1 MDWDR
6 LGWIKMKC
14 SGLGWNWIVWNR
26 LGWIKMKSSGL
37 GWNWRDRNRLGWIKI
52 KCSGLEWNQMEY
64 DGMNC
69 LHSDL
74 KVVSSHSK
82 NR

>member
-1 MDWDR
+1 MDWDRLGWIKMECCELGWNRMVWNR

-14 SGLGWNWIVWNR
+14 SGLG
-26 LGWIKMKSSGL
+26 
-37 GWNWRDRNRLGWIKI
+37 
-52 KCSGLEWNQMEY
+52 WNQMEY